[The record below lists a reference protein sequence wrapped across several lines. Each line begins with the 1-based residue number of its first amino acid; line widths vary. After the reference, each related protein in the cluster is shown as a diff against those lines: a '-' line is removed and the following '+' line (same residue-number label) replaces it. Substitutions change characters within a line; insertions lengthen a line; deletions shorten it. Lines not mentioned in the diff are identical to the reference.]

1 MLQIRFDAFLLHW
14 QIVQLIL
21 SKKRLSTISV
31 CVFKTDKELY
41 LFWLI
46 VDLRQVLI
54 LPYIKNE
61 RPGAT
66 DVAPHVSTIRM
77 MVRIFFIIGR
87 FSPSTS

>member
-1 MLQIRFDAFLLHW
+1 M
-14 QIVQLIL
+14 
-21 SKKRLSTISV
+21 

-87 FSPSTS
+87 FSPSMS